1 MDNKETNKF
10 RDTFNNMLNNEP
22 EVLKEFINLTFEEYN
37 ESQDFNELLCS
48 LKYITLA
55 KGGIEL
61 LSKKTGLSRQTIHNM
76 FKKDSNPKL
85 NTFFSVL
92 NALDLD
98 IKLELKKKPYQK
110 QNTGAIQIAN
120 IN

>member
-1 MDNKETNKF
+1 MNNKETNKF

-22 EVLKEFINLTFEEYN
+22 EVLKEFINLTFTEYN
-37 ESQDFNELLCS
+37 QNKDFNELLYS
-48 LKYITLA
+48 LKYITAA

-98 IKLELKKKPYQK
+98 IKLELKKKTFINPN
-110 QNTGAIQIAN
+110 QNKIQIAT
-120 IN
+120 I

>member
-22 EVLKEFINLTFEEYN
+22 EVLKEFINLTFEGYN

-76 FKKDSNPKL
+76 FKKDSN
-85 NTFFSVL
+85 
-92 NALDLD
+92 LDLD
-98 IKLELKKKPYQK
+98 IKLELKRKSTYTKSDSQ
-110 QNTGAIQIAN
+110 TVEIAN
-120 IN
+120 V

>member
-48 LKYITLA
+48 LKIYNSCQRWYRIF
-55 KGGIEL
+55 I
-61 LSKKTGLSRQTIHNM
+61 
-76 FKKDSNPKL
+76 
-85 NTFFSVL
+85 
-92 NALDLD
+92 
-98 IKLELKKKPYQK
+98 
-110 QNTGAIQIAN
+110 
-120 IN
+120 

>member
-61 LSKKTGLSRQTIHNM
+61 LSKKPV
-76 FKKDSNPKL
+76 FPDKL
-85 NTFFSVL
+85 FITC
-92 NALDLD
+92 
-98 IKLELKKKPYQK
+98 LKKTVI
-110 QNTGAIQIAN
+110 QNLIHFFLC
-120 IN
+120 